1 MWYDKVIFDESGLN
15 MEVFG
20 VEFWEAAGRT
30 FLMAMVPVVELRGAL
45 PLGMALG
52 LPVWAAYAAS
62 VLGNLFP
69 VPFIL
74 LLLRR
79 VFALLRRLPRVG
91 KWVDALERRA
101 HLKGRKVRKYRLF
114 GLVLLVAVPLPGTG
128 AWTGA
133 LVADVLDIRARHA
146 LPAIVLGVLTA
157 GGIVAAAS
165 GVASLL
171 V

>member
-1 MWYDKVIFDESGLN
+1 MEAFD
-15 MEVFG
+15 M
-20 VEFWEAAGRT
+20 EFWKAAGQT
-30 FLMAMVPVVELRGAL
+30 LLMATVPVIELRGAL
-45 PLGMALG
+45 PFGMALG
-52 LPVWAAYAAS
+52 LPVWAAYLAA

-79 VFALLRRLPRVG
+79 AFAWLRRFPRLG
-91 KWVDALERRA
+91 KWVAALERRA
-101 HLKGRKVRKYRLF
+101 HLKGRTVRKYRLA

-133 LVADVLDIRARHA
+133 LVADVLDIRMRTA
-146 LPAIVLGVLTA
+146 LPAIALGVLIA
-157 GGIVAAAS
+157 GAAVAAVS
-165 GVASLL
+165 CGVLGAAA

>member
-1 MWYDKVIFDESGLN
+1 
-15 MEVFG
+15 MEAFG
-20 VEFWEAAGRT
+20 TEFWSAAGKT

-52 LPVWAAYAAS
+52 LPVWAAYLAAAA
-62 VLGNLFP
+62 GNLFP

-79 VFALLRRLPRVG
+79 VFALLRRIPRLG
-91 KWVDALERRA
+91 AWVDALERRA
-101 HLKGRKVRKYRLF
+101 HLKGRKVRKYRLL

-133 LVADVLDIRARHA
+133 LVADVLDIRMRSA
-146 LPAIVLGVLTA
+146 LPAIALGVLIA
-157 GGIVAAAS
+157 GGIVAAVSCGLFGAM
-165 GVASLL
+165 
-171 V
+171 